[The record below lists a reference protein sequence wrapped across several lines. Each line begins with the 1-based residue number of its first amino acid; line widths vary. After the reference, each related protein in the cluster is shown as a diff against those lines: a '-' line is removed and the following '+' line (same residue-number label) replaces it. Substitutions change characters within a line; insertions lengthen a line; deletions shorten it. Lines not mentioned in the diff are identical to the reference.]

1 METGWRL
8 RILFAPAGAILAGLF
23 AVPLAALFVVS
34 FWSVRSFALRPDFTL
49 AAYIK
54 VWTDYAGV
62 FGFTLGLALVTA
74 AICAVLGFVFAYGAR
89 FHAGR
94 WADALVLAVIVTL
107 FGGYL
112 VKVYAWKS
120 ILGADGILNSALLNS
135 GPHRSALALADLHA
149 GRRGARLLVH
159 FQLPFSFLPI
169 YASLR
174 NLQTE
179 TVEAARD
186 LGASP
191 LQIIRRIVIPQCR
204 TGLVTAFAFAFLISA
219 GDYVTPQFLGGPST
233 TMLGQFIAIEF
244 STRFNWPGGAA
255 MSFALLAACL
265 GIVGAVWL
273 LSSGRRR
280 A

>member
-1 METGWRL
+1 METGWRV

-62 FGFTLGLALVTA
+62 FGFTLGLALATA
-74 AICAVLGFVFAYGAR
+74 AICAALGFVFAYGAR
-89 FHAGR
+89 VHAGR

-120 ILGADGILNSALLNS
+120 ILGADGILNSALMSVGLIDQ
-135 GPHRSALALADLHA
+135 PLPWLIYTP
-149 GRRGARLLVH
+149 GAVVLTLVH

-186 LGASP
+186 LGATP
-191 LQIIRRIVIPQCR
+191 LQIVRRVVIPQCR

>member
-1 METGWRL
+1 METGWRERL
-8 RILFAPAGAILAGLF
+8 LFAPAGVILAGLF

-34 FWSVRSFALRPDFTL
+34 FWSVRSFALRPDFTF

-62 FGFTLGLALVTA
+62 FGLTLWLALVTA
-74 AICAVLGFVFAYGAR
+74 SICAALGFVFAYGAR

-94 WADALVLAVIVTL
+94 FADALVLAVIVTL

-120 ILGADGILNSALLNS
+120 ILGADGVLNSALMML
-135 GPHRSALALADLHA
+135 GVIDQPLPWLIYT
-149 GRRGARLLVH
+149 RGAVVLTLVH
-159 FQLPFSFLPI
+159 FQLPFSFLPV

-174 NLQTE
+174 NVKTE
-179 TVEAARD
+179 TIEAARD
-186 LGASP
+186 LGATAA
-191 LQIIRRIVIPQCR
+191 QIVWRVILPQCR
-204 TGLVTAFAFAFLISA
+204 AGLLAAFAFAFLISA

-265 GIVGAVWL
+265 TILGAVWL
-273 LSSGRRR
+273 AVSGRRR

>member
-1 METGWRL
+1 LPWLIYTPG
-8 RILFAPAGAILAGLF
+8 
-23 AVPLAALFVVS
+23 
-34 FWSVRSFALRPDFTL
+34 
-49 AAYIK
+49 
-54 VWTDYAGV
+54 
-62 FGFTLGLALVTA
+62 
-74 AICAVLGFVFAYGAR
+74 
-89 FHAGR
+89 
-94 WADALVLAVIVTL
+94 AVILT
-107 FGGYL
+107 
-112 VKVYAWKS
+112 
-120 ILGADGILNSALLNS
+120 
-135 GPHRSALALADLHA
+135 
-149 GRRGARLLVH
+149 LVH

-186 LGASP
+186 LGATP
-191 LQIIRRIVIPQCR
+191 LQIVRRVVIPQCR

-273 LSSGRRR
+273 LSSGRKR

>member
-1 METGWRL
+1 METGWRSRL
-8 RILFAPAGAILAGLF
+8 MIAPAGAILAGLF

-34 FWSVRSFALRPDFTL
+34 FWSVRSFALRPDFTF
-49 AAYIK
+49 ASYIK
-54 VWTDYAGV
+54 VWTEYAGV
-62 FGFTLGLALVTA
+62 FGFTLGLALITA
-74 AICAVLGFVFAYGAR
+74 AICTILGFIFAYGAR

-94 WADALVLAVIVTL
+94 YADALVLAVIVTL

-120 ILGADGILNSALLNS
+120 ILGADGILNSALMTL
-135 GPHRSALALADLHA
+135 GIIDQPLPWLIYTP
-149 GRRGARLLVH
+149 GAVVLTLVH
-159 FQLPFSFLPI
+159 FQLPFSFLPV

-174 NLQTE
+174 NVATE

-186 LGASP
+186 LGASSR
-191 LQIIRRIVIPQCR
+191 QIVWRVVLPQCR
-204 TGLVTAFAFAFLISA
+204 AGLLAAFAFAFLISA
-219 GDYVTPQFLGGPST
+219 GDYVTPQFLGGPSS

-255 MSFALLAACL
+255 MSFSLLAACL
-265 GIVGAVWL
+265 AILGAVWL
-273 LSSGRRR
+273 LVSGRRR

>member
-1 METGWRL
+1 METGWRERL
-8 RILFAPAGAILAGLF
+8 LFAPAGAILAGLF

-34 FWSVRSFALRPDFTL
+34 FWSVRSFALRPNFTF

-62 FGFTLGLALVTA
+62 FGFTLGLALITA
-74 AICAVLGFVFAYGAR
+74 VICAVLGFIFAYGAR

-94 WADALVLAVIVTL
+94 FADALVLAVIVTL

-120 ILGADGILNSALLNS
+120 ILGANGILNSALMLV
-135 GPHRSALALADLHA
+135 GIIDQPLPWLIYTP
-149 GRRGARLLVH
+149 GAVVLTLVH
-159 FQLPFSFLPI
+159 FQLPFSFLPV

-174 NLQTE
+174 NVATE

-186 LGASP
+186 LGATSR
-191 LQIIRRIVIPQCR
+191 QIVWRVVLPQCR
-204 TGLVTAFAFAFLISA
+204 TGLIAAFAFAFLISA

-255 MSFALLAACL
+255 MSFALLVACL
-265 GIVGAVWL
+265 AILGAVWL
-273 LSSGRRR
+273 LVSGRRR

>member
-1 METGWRL
+1 MESGWRVG
-8 RILFAPAGAILAGLF
+8 ILFAPAGAILAGLF

-34 FWSVRSFALRPDFTL
+34 FWSVRSFALRPDFTV

-54 VWTDYAGV
+54 VWTEYAGV
-62 FGFTLGLALVTA
+62 FGFTLGLALTTA
-74 AICAVLGFVFAYGAR
+74 AICTVLGFIFAYGAR
-89 FHAGR
+89 FHADR
-94 WADALVLAVIVTL
+94 WADALVLAVVVTL

-120 ILGADGILNSALLNS
+120 ILGADGILNSALMML
-135 GPHRSALALADLHA
+135 GVIDQPLPWLIYTP
-149 GRRGARLLVH
+149 GAVVLTLVH

-191 LQIIRRIVIPQCR
+191 PQIIRRVVLPQCR
-204 TGLVTAFAFAFLISA
+204 TALVTAFAFAFLISA

-255 MSFALLAACL
+255 MSFALLAVCL

-273 LSSGRRR
+273 LAAGRRR

>member
-1 METGWRL
+1 METGWRQRL
-8 RILFAPAGAILAGLF
+8 LFAPAGAILAGLF

-34 FWSVRSFALRPDFTL
+34 FWSVRSFALRLDFTL

-62 FGFTLGLALVTA
+62 FGFTLGLALMTA

-94 WADALVLAVIVTL
+94 WADGLVLAVIVTL

-120 ILGADGILNSALLNS
+120 ILGADGILNSAMMSLGFIDRPL
-135 GPHRSALALADLHA
+135 PWLIYTP
-149 GRRGARLLVH
+149 GAVVLTLVH

-186 LGASP
+186 LGASS
-191 LQIIRRIVIPQCR
+191 LQIIRRVVIPQCR

>member
-1 METGWRL
+1 MESRWRVRL
-8 RILFAPAGAILAGLF
+8 LFAPAGVILAGLF
-23 AVPLAALFVVS
+23 AVPLGALFIVS
-34 FWSVRSFALRPDFTL
+34 FWSVRSFALRPDFTF
-49 AAYIK
+49 ASYIK

-62 FGFTLGLALVTA
+62 FGFTLGLALTTA
-74 AICAVLGFVFAYGAR
+74 VICAVLGFVFAYGAR

-94 WADALVLAVIVTL
+94 FADALVLAVIVTL

-120 ILGADGILNSALLNS
+120 ILGADGILNSALMML
-135 GPHRSALALADLHA
+135 GIIDQPLPWLIYTP
-149 GRRGARLLVH
+149 GAVVLTLVH

-174 NLQTE
+174 NVKTE
-179 TVEAARD
+179 TIEAARD
-186 LGASP
+186 LGATS
-191 LQIIRRIVIPQCR
+191 LQIIRRVVLPQCR
-204 TGLVTAFAFAFLISA
+204 AGLIAAFAFAFLISA

-265 GIVGAVWL
+265 AILGAVWL
-273 LSSGRRR
+273 LVSGRRR